1 MHRRDNTAT
10 NIELRLVWSPNALK
24 GFLIACGVLAVA
36 VIMSTCSRFDPPE
49 KINLKTSV
57 PVTLLVFGEGD
68 GTGLRKGNLQAEGA
82 AQRGQES
89 RNPLD
94 DASKATQSSTGST
107 VAKDPTQ
114 TAKLIPTSDVGKRGK
129 EDEDDRTS
137 ELTIGSKTGTDD
149 GTGIGWAGLGKGKGQ
164 GYGDIDWGGGGNRI
178 VLNKVL
184 PTFPPGTLN
193 TQVKIRFRVLPDGTV
208 SMAWPVRRGGN
219 PAVDQAAVQAMRRW
233 RFNPLSSQT
242 DMEGT
247 ITFVF
252 KNS

>member
-1 MHRRDNTAT
+1 M
-10 NIELRLVWSPNALK
+10 
-24 GFLIACGVLAVA
+24 
-36 VIMSTCSRFDPPE
+36 
-49 KINLKTSV
+49 
-57 PVTLLVFGEGD
+57 
-68 GTGLRKGNLQAEGA
+68 
-82 AQRGQES
+82 
-89 RNPLD
+89 
-94 DASKATQSSTGST
+94 
-107 VAKDPTQ
+107 AKDPTQ
-114 TAKLIPTSDVGKRGK
+114 TTNLIATPDVGKHGK
-129 EDEDDRTS
+129 KDDDERTS

-208 SMAWPVRRGGN
+208 AMAWPVRRGGN